1 MKRRQFIALL
11 GGAAAWPLAA
21 RAQQAERMRRIG
33 VVNVIAETDS
43 EALPR
48 MAAFEMAL
56 RELGWV
62 KERDLRIDYY
72 WDNSDPAHTLAAAKE
87 VIKTKPDLVVTV
99 STPATQALRDEAGG
113 TIPIVFVQVLD
124 PVGTGLVASLA
135 RPGGNITGFSNFE
148 FSMSGKWLELL
159 KGIAPH
165 ITSVA
170 LLFNPATAPG
180 AGAFYLRSLEAA
192 APSFAISP
200 IAAPVRNVEDFEE
213 VLSKLARDP
222 HAGLIIPPDI
232 FTARH
237 RDLIISLVARHR
249 LPAAYP
255 FRFWATANGLLS
267 YGIDT
272 TDLFRRSASYVD
284 RILKGAQPAE
294 LPVQQP
300 TKFELVI
307 NLKTA
312 RALGLTVPD
321 KLLATADEVIE

>member
-170 LLFNPATAPG
+170 LLFNPATAPVL
-180 AGAFYLRSLEAA
+180 ARSICDHSKLLRHRSQS
-192 APSFAISP
+192 APSPLRFGTSRTLRRCYRNWPAIRMLALSSLRTSSP
-200 IAAPVRNVEDFEE
+200 
-213 VLSKLARDP
+213 
-222 HAGLIIPPDI
+222 
-232 FTARH
+232 
-237 RDLIISLVARHR
+237 
-249 LPAAYP
+249 PA
-255 FRFWATANGLLS
+255 
-267 YGIDT
+267 I
-272 TDLFRRSASYVD
+272 
-284 RILKGAQPAE
+284 
-294 LPVQQP
+294 
-300 TKFELVI
+300 VI
-307 NLKTA
+307 
-312 RALGLTVPD
+312 
-321 KLLATADEVIE
+321 